1 MYVKIA
7 DMLTKEQKTK
17 AIDSV
22 KKSDSD
28 TGSSAVQVAILSEKI
43 NSLAEHLKTNRKDK
57 HSTRGLLQMVA
68 DRRKHMKYLKRTDLE
83 KHAQVAKTLGL
94 KG

>member
-1 MYVKIA
+1 
-7 DMLTKEQKTK
+7 MLTKEQKAK

-22 KKSDSD
+22 KVSDSD
-28 TGSSAVQVAILSEKI
+28 TGSSAAQIAVLTEKI
-43 NSLAEHLKTNRKDK
+43 NNLSEHLKTNRKDK

-68 DRRKHMKYLKRTDLE
+68 DRRKHMKYLKRRDADKYAE
-83 KHAQVAKTLGL
+83 VVKTLGL